1 MNNSNISEKD
11 WRLFRQKVPGWQ
23 ERYMERLCRDYSEL
37 LNGDGAPSEKFWA
50 LHDRIKDDKRGI
62 GVLIEM
68 RRSLMLQNLVRL
80 LREAVI
86 TPEELDGFSDELRE
100 QVNIFL

>member
-11 WRLFRQKVPGWQ
+11 WRL
-23 ERYMERLCRDYSEL
+23 CREYANL

-50 LHDRIKDDKRGI
+50 LNDRIKDDKRGI
-62 GVLIEM
+62 GVVIEM

-80 LREAVI
+80 LREEVI
-86 TPEELDGFSDELRE
+86 TLEELDGFSDELRE
-100 QVNIFL
+100 QVKIFL